1 MVRHLS
7 APVRGHVRGRLGDT
21 VSRRTKL
28 ELLPFVKDAEA
39 EERRMEEEKGA

>member
-1 MVRHLS
+1 MTRICENL
-7 APVRGHVRGRLGDT
+7 RLLGDT